1 MGTSMRPSVL
11 LAACC
16 LALAAPVLA
25 QSADFDSQGYRT
37 ARYRAPV
44 QGEPRPARRIA
55 LPAALM
61 LTPGRDAL
69 FVDVMPVEGG
79 VRDKAS
85 GRWTLSQRHETIPGA
100 AWHPETGRSP
110 VDSVLWAAFVREARR
125 AKKPVVVFCRVDCW
139 MSWNAARRLSES
151 GVANVWWFA
160 EGTDGWHAAG
170 RPLVRGRPVTIPE
183 TEPKRSE

>member
-1 MGTSMRPSVL
+1 MRTAAI
-11 LAACC
+11 LAAAC
-16 LALAAPVLA
+16 LVLTAPLLA

-61 LTPGRDAL
+61 LAPGRDAL
-69 FVDVMPVEGG
+69 FLDVMPVESG
-79 VRDKAS
+79 VRDRKS

-100 AWHPETGRSP
+100 EWHPEVGRAP
-110 VDSVLWAAFVREARR
+110 VDGALWAAFTRVARR
-125 AKKPVVVFCRVDCW
+125 TGKPVVVFCRVDCW
-139 MSWNAARRLSES
+139 MSWNAARRLAES

-170 RPLVRGRPVTIPE
+170 RPLVTGRPVTIPE
-183 TEPKRSE
+183 TKPERSE